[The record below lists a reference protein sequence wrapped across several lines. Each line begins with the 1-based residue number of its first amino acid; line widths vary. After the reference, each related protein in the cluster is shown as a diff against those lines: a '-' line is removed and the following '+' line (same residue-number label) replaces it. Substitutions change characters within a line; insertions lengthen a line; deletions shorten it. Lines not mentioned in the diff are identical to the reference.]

1 MAIEKNIVI
10 GADLSG
16 LEAKLQELI
25 NLLKQS
31 QKQANKTA
39 DSIDDIADS
48 VEDVGDNAKKAKKG
62 IDSMSAGFKTL
73 GLSIKAAGI
82 GLVIEGFRVFK
93 DVLSSNQGVS
103 DAFAVALQTLIFAF
117 NGVIQAI
124 ENRSWSQFAS
134 ALTDSMAQ
142 AKEFVE
148 LQKIAMIA
156 DAERNK
162 LQLESQILAE
172 RQRQL
177 RDNERESIADRIE
190 ANQELNRILGE
201 QLIKEEEAAYKK
213 LQVAQTMYELN
224 DNNENYLALLEAETE
239 QLDIQER
246 IEGQMSEYQMNKN
259 SLIREQADLER
270 MIHEQGQE
278 QIRIEREGDISLM
291 GNRMKALKEQ
301 WRLETGLGNARLMV
315 LDEEIS
321 KLKKGTLEYEEA
333 YGERMAL
340 EAELAAFIK
349 QNAAEEAQLRRDN
362 IQENFDLTSQGFDA
376 IMQLNEAY
384 NKSNQLL
391 QQAAS
396 TDDVTLKAKLEK
408 ESEYYAERAFERNK
422 QLQTA
427 QAVVNTA
434 QAVTAQLAVPQD
446 ALTGQN
452 FVKAGIALATGIA
465 QIRTIQA
472 TQFGGGVGS
481 LDSSISEPQSP
492 SFNIVG
498 STGQNAILESLRNNP
513 VRAYVVGSDVTSQQE
528 LDRNRI
534 NQVSFP

>member
-177 RDNERESIADRIE
+177 RDNERKSIADRIE
-190 ANQELNRILGE
+190 ANEELNRILGE

-213 LQVAQTMYELN
+213 LQVAQLEYDRN
-224 DNNENYLALLEAETE
+224 PNNENYLQLLEAQTE
-239 QLDIQER
+239 QIDIQER

-259 SLIREQADLER
+259 SLIREEADLKR

-278 QIRIEREGDISLM
+278 QFRIEEEGDISIM
-291 GNRMKALKEQ
+291 GNRMKALKKQ
-301 WRLETGLGNARLMV
+301 YRLETGLGNARLMV

-321 KLKKGTLEYEEA
+321 KLKKGTLEYQEA

-349 QNAAEEAQLRRDN
+349 QNAADEAQLRRDN

-498 STGQNAILESLRNNP
+498 STGQNAILESLQNNP

>member
-177 RDNERESIADRIE
+177 RDDERKSIADRIE
-190 ANQELNRILGE
+190 ANEELNRILGE

-213 LQVAQTMYELN
+213 LQVAQLEYDRN
-224 DNNENYLALLEAETE
+224 PNNENYLQLLEAQTE
-239 QLDIQER
+239 QIDIQER

-259 SLIREQADLER
+259 SLIREEADLKR

-278 QIRIEREGDISLM
+278 QFRIEEEGDISIM
-291 GNRMKALKEQ
+291 GNRMKALKKQ
-301 WRLETGLGNARLMV
+301 YRLETGLGNARLMV

-321 KLKKGTLEYEEA
+321 KLKKGTLEYQEA

-349 QNAAEEAQLRRDN
+349 QNAADEAQLRRDN

-513 VRAYVVGSDVTSQQE
+513 VRAYVVGSDVTSQQQ

>member
-31 QKQANKTA
+31 QKQADKTS
-39 DSIDDIADS
+39 DSIDEIAES
-48 VEDVGDNAKKAKKG
+48 VEDVGDNAKDAKKG
-62 IDSMSAGFKTL
+62 IDLLANGFKGL

-82 GLVIEGFRVFK
+82 GLVIEGFQLFK
-93 DVLSSNQGVS
+93 DVLKSNQGVS
-103 DAFAVALQTLIFAF
+103 DSFAVSLQSLIFAF
-117 NGVIQAI
+117 NGIIQAVSSG
-124 ENRSWSQFAS
+124 NFAS
-134 ALTDSMAQ
+134 IPSILGESLTKAR
-142 AKEFVE
+142 EFVE
-148 LQKIAMIA
+148 LEKKVAINDAKRAKTQLEFQMLSERARQIRDDETRTIKERVEANELVNYFLNEQMKIEE
-156 DAERNK
+156 DLVAEKLRLAELEYGRNK
-162 LQLESQILAE
+162 
-172 RQRQL
+172 
-177 RDNERESIADRIE
+177 
-190 ANQELNRILGE
+190 
-201 QLIKEEEAAYKK
+201 
-213 LQVAQTMYELN
+213 
-224 DNNENYLALLEAETE
+224 NNENYLQLLEAQTE
-239 QLDIQER
+239 QIDIQER
-246 IEGQMSEYQMNKN
+246 IEGQMSEYMMNKN
-259 SLIREQADLER
+259 SLIREEADFKR
-270 MIHEQGQE
+270 MLHEQGQE
-278 QIRIEREGDISLM
+278 QYRIEREGDISLM
-291 GNRMKALKEQ
+291 GNRMKALQEQ
-301 WRLETGLGNARLMV
+301 FKLETGLGNARLYV

-321 KLKKGTLEYEEA
+321 KLKEGTLEYQEA

-340 EAELAAFIK
+340 EAELNAFIK
-349 QNAAEEAQLRRDN
+349 QNAADQAQLRRDN

-376 IMQLNEAY
+376 VMQLNEAFA
-384 NKSNQLL
+384 K
-391 QQAAS
+391 
-396 TDDVTLKAKLEK
+396 DDEESAKK
-408 ESEYYAERAFERNK
+408 AFERNK

-446 ALTGQN
+446 ALTGAN

-465 QIRTIQA
+465 QIKTIQA

-481 LDSSISEPQSP
+481 LDSNISEPQSP

>member
-1 MAIEKNIVI
+1 MAIEKNIII

-16 LEAKLQELI
+16 LEKKLDELI
-25 NLLKQS
+25 EALKAS

-39 DSIDDIADS
+39 DSIDEIADS
-48 VEDVGDNAKKAKKG
+48 VEDVGDNAKDAKKG
-62 IDSMSAGFKTL
+62 IDLLSNGFKGL

-82 GLVIEGFRVFK
+82 GLVIEGFQLFK
-93 DVLSSNQGVS
+93 DVLKSNQGVT
-103 DAFAVALQTLIFAF
+103 DGFAVALQTLIFAF
-117 NGVIQAI
+117 NGVIRAI
-124 ENRSWSQFAS
+124 QNKSWSQFTS

-156 DAERNK
+156 DAKRNK

-177 RDNERESIADRIE
+177 RDDERLSIADRIA

-201 QLIKEEEAAYKK
+201 QLIKEEEAAYQK
-213 LQVAQTMYELN
+213 LKVAKLEYDRN
-224 DNNENYLALLEAETE
+224 PNNENYLQLLEAQTE
-239 QLDIQER
+239 QIDIQER

-259 SLIREQADLER
+259 SLIREEADLKR
-270 MIHEQGQE
+270 LIHEQGQE
-278 QIRIEREGDISLM
+278 QYRIERESDISLM
-291 GNRMKALKEQ
+291 GNRMKALQEQ
-301 WRLETGLGNARLMV
+301 FKLETGLGNARLYV
-315 LDEEIS
+315 LDEELS
-321 KLKKGTLEYEEA
+321 KLKEGTLEYQEA
-333 YGERMAL
+333 YGQRMAL
-340 EAELAAFIK
+340 EAELNAFIK
-349 QNAAEEAQLRRDN
+349 QNAAAQAQLRRDN

-376 IMQLNEAY
+376 VMQLNEAFA
-384 NKSNQLL
+384 K
-391 QQAAS
+391 
-396 TDDVTLKAKLEK
+396 DDEESAKK
-408 ESEYYAERAFERNK
+408 AFERNK

-427 QAVVNTA
+427 QAVINTA

-446 ALTGQN
+446 ALTGAN

-465 QIRTIQA
+465 QIKTIQA

-481 LDSSISEPQSP
+481 LDSNISEPQSP

-498 STGQNAILESLRNNP
+498 STGQNAILQSLRNNP

>member
-1 MAIEKNIVI
+1 MAIEKNIII

-16 LEAKLQELI
+16 LETKLGELI
-25 NLLKQS
+25 DLLKTS
-31 QKQANKTA
+31 QEQANKTSEQLNEINEKVDNIGTSA
-39 DSIDDIADS
+39 KNSSKS
-48 VEDVGDNAKKAKKG
+48 VKTLSDRFKG
-62 IDSMSAGFKTL
+62 L

-82 GLVIEGFRVFK
+82 GLLIEGFQLFK
-93 DVLSSNQGVS
+93 DVLKSNQGVS
-103 DAFAVALQTLIFAF
+103 DAFAVSLQTLIFAF
-117 NGVIQAI
+117 NGIIQAVSSGAFTSI
-124 ENRSWSQFAS
+124 PSILAS
-134 ALTDSMAQ
+134 SLTE
-142 AKEFVE
+142 AKKFVE

-177 RDNERESIADRIE
+177 RDDERKTIADRIA
-190 ANQELNRILGE
+190 ANEELNRILGE
-201 QLIKEEEAAYKK
+201 QLIKEEEAAYQK
-213 LQVAQTMYELN
+213 LKVAQLEYDRN
-224 DNNENYLALLEAETE
+224 PNNENYLQLLEAQTE
-239 QLDIQER
+239 QIDIQER

-259 SLIREQADLER
+259 SLIREEADLKR

-278 QIRIEREGDISLM
+278 QYRIERESDIALM
-291 GNRMKALKEQ
+291 GNRMKALQEQ
-301 WRLETGLGNARLMV
+301 LKLETGLGNARLYV
-315 LDEEIS
+315 LDEELS
-321 KLKKGTLEYEEA
+321 KLKEGTLEYQEA
-333 YGERMAL
+333 YGERMSL

-349 QNAAEEAQLRRDN
+349 QNAAEQAQLRRDN

-384 NKSNQLL
+384 NKSNELL
-391 QQAAS
+391 QQAA
-396 TDDVTLKAKLEK
+396 TTNDVKLKAKLEK
-408 ESEYYAERAFERNK
+408 ESEYYAEKAFERNK
-422 QLQTA
+422 SLQTA
-427 QAVVNTA
+427 QAVINTA

-465 QIRTIQA
+465 QIKTIQA

-481 LDSSISEPQSP
+481 LDSNISEPQSP

>member
-1 MAIEKNIVI
+1 
-10 GADLSG
+10 
-16 LEAKLQELI
+16 
-25 NLLKQS
+25 
-31 QKQANKTA
+31 
-39 DSIDDIADS
+39 
-48 VEDVGDNAKKAKKG
+48 
-62 IDSMSAGFKTL
+62 
-73 GLSIKAAGI
+73 
-82 GLVIEGFRVFK
+82 
-93 DVLSSNQGVS
+93 
-103 DAFAVALQTLIFAF
+103 
-117 NGVIQAI
+117 
-124 ENRSWSQFAS
+124 
-134 ALTDSMAQ
+134 
-142 AKEFVE
+142 
-148 LQKIAMIA
+148 
-156 DAERNK
+156 
-162 LQLESQILAE
+162 
-172 RQRQL
+172 
-177 RDNERESIADRIE
+177 
-190 ANQELNRILGE
+190 
-201 QLIKEEEAAYKK
+201 
-213 LQVAQTMYELN
+213 
-224 DNNENYLALLEAETE
+224 
-239 QLDIQER
+239 
-246 IEGQMSEYQMNKN
+246 
-259 SLIREQADLER
+259 

-278 QIRIEREGDISLM
+278 QFRIEEEGDISIM
-291 GNRMKALKEQ
+291 GNRMKALKKQ
-301 WRLETGLGNARLMV
+301 YRLETGLGNARLMV

-321 KLKKGTLEYEEA
+321 KLKKGTLEYQEA

-349 QNAAEEAQLRRDN
+349 QNAADEAQLRRDN

-498 STGQNAILESLRNNP
+498 STGQNAILESLQNNP
-513 VRAYVVGSDVTSQQE
+513 VRAYVVGSDVTSQQQ

>member
-82 GLVIEGFRVFK
+82 GLVLEGFRVFK

-177 RDNERESIADRIE
+177 RDNERKSIADRIE
-190 ANQELNRILGE
+190 ANEELNRILGE

-213 LQVAQTMYELN
+213 LQVAQLEYDRN
-224 DNNENYLALLEAETE
+224 PNNENYLQLLEAQTE
-239 QLDIQER
+239 QIDIQER

-259 SLIREQADLER
+259 SLIREEADLKR

-278 QIRIEREGDISLM
+278 QFRIEEEGDISIM
-291 GNRMKALKEQ
+291 GNRMKALKKQ
-301 WRLETGLGNARLMV
+301 YRLETGLGNARLMV

-321 KLKKGTLEYEEA
+321 KLKKGTLEYQEA

-349 QNAAEEAQLRRDN
+349 QNAADEAQLRRDN

-498 STGQNAILESLRNNP
+498 STGQNAILESLQNNP
-513 VRAYVVGSDVTSQQE
+513 VRAYVVGSDVTSQQQ

>member
-16 LEAKLQELI
+16 LEKKLDELI
-25 NLLKQS
+25 DALKAS
-31 QKQANKTA
+31 QTQADKTA
-39 DSIDDIADS
+39 DSIENIAD
-48 VEDVGDNAKKAKKG
+48 EVGEVGKSAKGAKKG
-62 IDSMSAGFKTL
+62 VDLLSKGFRGL
-73 GLSIKAAGI
+73 GLSLKAAGI
-82 GLVIEGFRVFK
+82 GLVIEGFQLFK
-93 DVLSSNQGVS
+93 DVLKSNQGVS

-124 ENRSWSQFAS
+124 ENKSWSQFAS

-162 LQLESQILAE
+162 LQLESQLLAE
-172 RQRQL
+172 RQRQI
-177 RDNERESIADRIE
+177 RDNERLSIQDRIT

-201 QLIKEEEAAYKK
+201 QLIKEEESAYKK
-213 LQVAQTMYELN
+213 LQVAQLEYDRN
-224 DNNENYLALLEAETE
+224 PNNENYLQLLEAQTE
-239 QLDIQER
+239 QIDIQER

-278 QIRIEREGDISLM
+278 QVRIEEEGNISIM
-291 GNRMKALKEQ
+291 GNRMKALKKQ
-301 WRLETGLGNARLMV
+301 YDLEVGLGNARLAV

-321 KLKKGTLEYEEA
+321 KLKKGTLEYQEA

-340 EAELAAFIK
+340 EAELAAFKK

-376 IMQLNEAY
+376 IMQLNETFAEDDE
-384 NKSNQLL
+384 
-391 QQAAS
+391 AS
-396 TDDVTLKAKLEK
+396 
-408 ESEYYAERAFERNK
+408 AERAFERNK

-465 QIRTIQA
+465 QIKTIQA

-481 LDSSISEPQSP
+481 LDSNISEPQSP

-498 STGQNAILESLRNNP
+498 STGANAILESLQNNP

>member
-177 RDNERESIADRIE
+177 RDNERKSIADRIE
-190 ANQELNRILGE
+190 ANEELNRILGE

-213 LQVAQTMYELN
+213 LQVAQLEYDRNPNN
-224 DNNENYLALLEAETE
+224 DNYLQLLEAQTE
-239 QLDIQER
+239 QIDIQER

-259 SLIREQADLER
+259 SLIREEADLKR

-278 QIRIEREGDISLM
+278 QFRIEEEGDISIM
-291 GNRMKALKEQ
+291 GNRMKALKKQ
-301 WRLETGLGNARLMV
+301 YRLETGLGNARLMV

-321 KLKKGTLEYEEA
+321 KLKKGTLEYQEA

-349 QNAAEEAQLRRDN
+349 QNAADEAQLRRDN

-498 STGQNAILESLRNNP
+498 STGQNAILESLQNNP

>member
-39 DSIDDIADS
+39 DSIDEIADS
-48 VEDVGDNAKKAKKG
+48 VEDVGDNAKDAKKS
-62 IDSMSAGFKTL
+62 IDLLSNGFKGL

-82 GLVIEGFRVFK
+82 GLVIEGFQLFK
-93 DVLSSNQGVS
+93 DVLKSNQGVS
-103 DAFAVALQTLIFAF
+103 DAFAVSLQTLIFAF
-117 NGVIQAI
+117 NGIIQAVSSGAFSSI
-124 ENRSWSQFAS
+124 PSILAS
-134 ALTDSMAQ
+134 SLTE
-142 AKEFVE
+142 AKKFVE
-148 LQKIAMIA
+148 LQKIALIA

-177 RDNERESIADRIE
+177 RDDERLSIADRIA
-190 ANQELNRILGE
+190 ANEELNRILGE
-201 QLIKEEEAAYKK
+201 QLIKEEEAAYQK
-213 LQVAQTMYELN
+213 LKVAQLEYDRN
-224 DNNENYLALLEAETE
+224 PNNENYLQLLEAQTE
-239 QLDIQER
+239 QIDIQER
-246 IEGQMSEYQMNKN
+246 IEGQMSEYMMNKN
-259 SLIREQADLER
+259 SLQRELNDLKLSEAQSLTENSRAFEDGEIER
-270 MIHEQGQE
+270 MANRRKAAELEKQLSNE
-278 QIRIEREGDISLM
+278 RFERDKLQIEE
-291 GNRMKALKEQ
+291 
-301 WRLETGLGNARLMV
+301 RLETLTAGTQEYQDLVN
-315 LDEEIS
+315 DFS
-321 KLKKGTLEYEEA
+321 KVTTDWYNQQLSLEQ
-333 YGERMAL
+333 
-340 EAELAAFIK
+340 ELAQIK
-349 QNAAEEAQLRRDN
+349 RDN

-376 IMQLNEAY
+376 IMQLNEAFA
-384 NKSNQLL
+384 K
-391 QQAAS
+391 
-396 TDDVTLKAKLEK
+396 DDEESAKK
-408 ESEYYAERAFERNK
+408 AFERNK

-427 QAVVNTA
+427 QAVINTA

-446 ALTGQN
+446 ALTGAN

-465 QIRTIQA
+465 QIKTIQA

-481 LDSSISEPQSP
+481 LDSNISEPQSP

>member
-177 RDNERESIADRIE
+177 RDNERKSIADRIE
-190 ANQELNRILGE
+190 ANEELNRILGE

-213 LQVAQTMYELN
+213 LQVAQLEYDRN
-224 DNNENYLALLEAETE
+224 PNNENYLQLLEAQTE
-239 QLDIQER
+239 QIDIQER

-259 SLIREQADLER
+259 SLIREEADLKR

-278 QIRIEREGDISLM
+278 QFRIEEEGDISIM
-291 GNRMKALKEQ
+291 GNRMKALKKQ
-301 WRLETGLGNARLMV
+301 YRLETGLGNARLMV

-321 KLKKGTLEYEEA
+321 KLKKGTLEYQEA

-349 QNAAEEAQLRRDN
+349 QNAADEAQLRRDN

-498 STGQNAILESLRNNP
+498 STGQNAILESLQNNP
-513 VRAYVVGSDVTSQQE
+513 VRAYVVGSDVTSQQQ